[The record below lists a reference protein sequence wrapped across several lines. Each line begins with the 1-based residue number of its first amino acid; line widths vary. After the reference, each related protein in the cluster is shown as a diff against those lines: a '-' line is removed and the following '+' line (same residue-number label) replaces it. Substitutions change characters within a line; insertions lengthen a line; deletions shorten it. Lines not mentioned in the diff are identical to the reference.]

1 MVVSFFVVVVVV
13 MLTPI
18 LVEDEPDEDVE
29 PQVDTTT
36 LYAYTRLLR
45 FETSNCDR
53 T

>member
-1 MVVSFFVVVVVV
+1 MVVSFFVVV

-29 PQVDTTT
+29 TQVDTTT
-36 LYAYTRLLR
+36 LYVYTRLLR
-45 FETSNCDR
+45 FETSNCGR